1 MPLYRACQRVSTHG
15 VKMRKTKIV
24 ATLGPATDDPAV
36 LRSLIEAG
44 LDVARF
50 NFSHGDYESHKKR
63 IDLFRKVCAET
74 GITVAMLADT
84 KGPEIRL
91 DTFRDGKAELT
102 TGSNFTLTTS
112 KIEGDSTRVGI
123 SYPGLPGEVVPGTRI
138 LLDDG
143 LIDLSV
149 ESATA
154 TDIVTRVM
162 NGGSISDRKSLN
174 VPGVKLSIPYISAKD
189 RSDLRFFIEN
199 GFDLIAASFARSAED
214 ISEMREE
221 LRRVDSNY
229 KIRIIAKIENAEGV
243 KNAESILSVA
253 DGLMVARG
261 DLGVEVAF
269 EELPIIQ
276 KDLIKRA
283 LRNGKSAI
291 TATQMLESMIHN
303 PRPTRAETSDVA
315 NAIFDG
321 TGSIMLSGETAVGSY
336 PVEALSAMAK
346 IAERIERDI
355 DYRLRFNRGEYKPE
369 TSITN
374 AISHA
379 TVTTAHDLQAAAILT
394 VTLSGFTALNIA
406 KFRPLCPII
415 ACTPDPVVQRQLKL
429 VWGVIPVLTS
439 TETDTNDLF
448 DHAIKTALDGGYISN
463 GDLVV
468 LTAGV
473 PVGHTGNTNM
483 LKVHVVG
490 EKVFVS

>member
-1 MPLYRACQRVSTHG
+1 
-15 VKMRKTKIV
+15 MRKTKIV
-24 ATLGPATDDPAV
+24 ATLGPSTDDPGV
-36 LRSLIEAG
+36 LRALLAAG

-63 IDLFRKVCAET
+63 IDLFRNICGEVGA
-74 GITVAMLADT
+74 TVAMLADT

-91 DTFRDGKAELT
+91 DVFKDGKVELI
-102 TGSNFTLTTS
+102 TGNTFTLTTN
-112 KIEGDSTRVGI
+112 KVDGDETRVGV
-123 SYPGLPGEVVPGTRI
+123 SYAGLPEEVSPGTRI

-143 LIDLSV
+143 LIDLCV
-149 ESATA
+149 ESVSGTE
-154 TDIVTRVM
+154 IVTRII
-162 NGGSISDRKSLN
+162 NGGWISDRKSLN
-174 VPGVKLSIPYISAKD
+174 VPGVRLSIPYISAKD

-199 GFDLIAASFARSAED
+199 GFDLIAASFTRSADD
-214 ISEMREE
+214 ITEMRDE
-221 LRRVDSNY
+221 LHRVDSNY
-229 KIRIIAKIENAEGV
+229 KIKIIAKIENAEGV
-243 KNAESILSVA
+243 KNADSILAVA

-261 DLGVEVAF
+261 DLGVEVAY
-269 EELPIIQ
+269 EDLPIIQ
-276 KDLIKRA
+276 KDLIKKA
-283 LRNGKSAI
+283 LMKGKSAI

-315 NAIFDG
+315 NAIYDG
-321 TGSIMLSGETAVGSY
+321 TGSIMLSGETAAGQY

-346 IAERIERDI
+346 IAERIEKDI

-379 TVTTAHDLQAAAILT
+379 TVTTAHDLRAAAILT
-394 VTLSGFTALNIA
+394 VTLSGFTALNVA

-429 VWGVIPVLTS
+429 VWGVIPVLTNE
-439 TETDTNDLF
+439 ETDTNNLF
-448 DHAIKTALDGGYISN
+448 DHAIETALAGGHIHK

-473 PVGHTGNTNM
+473 PVGHSGTTNM

-490 EKVFVS
+490 EKVFVT